1 MILSL
6 LFSCLSEQNSLP
18 EPAANGGSNVP
29 VAPGTSLFLKE
40 CSQSTNKNSTLT
52 AIFDRTGS
60 TDCPTVFKHLSTTK
74 TLDLSNHPTP
84 FSDISILAEFT
95 QIEELYLNDSRIS
108 DLNPLAGWT
117 ALRKLHI
124 EHCAVRDLKPLA
136 QLTALEDLLLDYTA
150 VDDLSAIA
158 QLTSLKRIGLRNTAI
173 RSLDPL
179 AGMKNL
185 NTLEASGTRVS
196 SLEPLSSLNQL
207 EVVSI
212 RQTTVSNLQPLSNHR
227 SLFFLDA
234 RDTNITTLLPLK
246 ELTGVKVL
254 DVGNTNIDSLEP
266 IENIPSLME
275 LNVQGLNIEPTSCL
289 HFTDVIQGCSNK
301 TTDRLMALCSHPD
314 DFAFATQVSLH
325 SLQKDLNVSEDDCQQ
340 LKVTTSTRS
349 EFTSSNPYPDPRIF
363 TFFPALK
370 TLEIP
375 VEDIHYKYCTNAP
388 KILDNICDQKK
399 SLMHEQASK
408 HRTAFIANCTAP
420 TQATKATFDAL
431 KTTLKQ
437 SSCDRLWD
445 SVSMTEKLS
454 LQRVGIT
461 NVEPL
466 GMLPNLKDISID
478 YNSILDLSP
487 LANIGGL
494 QILWVDD
501 NQLSDL
507 SPLSSLYLLWL
518 SAGDNKITDISAL
531 SNSHNMERL
540 WLGGN
545 QIVDISPL
553 SNLTS
558 MRKLHLAINDIEDI
572 SPLANLQ
579 SLSSL
584 YLGYNKVRSI
594 EPLKD
599 LNGLNVLSSGLD
611 YEESPLEMQRWFL
624 QGNPIEAS
632 TCPKENAPP
641 AVALFCA
648 QYN

>member
-6 LFSCLSEQNSLP
+6 LFACLSEQNSHLDP
-18 EPAANGGSNVP
+18 SFADGSSRSVTP
-29 VAPGTSLFLKE
+29 DTSPFLKE
-40 CSQSTNKNSTLT
+40 CSQSTNMNPTLT
-52 AIFDRTGS
+52 AIFERTGS
-60 TDCPTVFKHLSTTK
+60 TNCSTVFKYLSTTK

-84 FSDISILAEFT
+84 FSDISILTEFT
-95 QIEELYLNDSRIS
+95 QIEELYLNDSRVS
-108 DLNPLAGWT
+108 DLSPLAGWT
-117 ALRKLHI
+117 ALRKLHV
-124 EHCAVRDLKPLA
+124 EHCAIRDLKPLS

-150 VDDLSAIA
+150 VDDLSAIG
-158 QLTSLKRIGLRNTAI
+158 QLTSLQRIGLRNTAI

-179 AGMKNL
+179 VGMKNL
-185 NTLEASGTRVS
+185 NTLEVSGTRVS

-207 EVVSI
+207 EIVSI

-234 RDTNITTLLPLK
+234 RDTNITTLNPLK
-246 ELTGVKVL
+246 ELTGLKVL
-254 DVGNTNIDSLEP
+254 DVGNTNVDSLEP

-289 HFTDVIQGCSNK
+289 HFADVIQGCTRES
-301 TTDRLMALCSHPD
+301 TDRLMALCTHPD
-314 DFAFATQVSLH
+314 DFGFATQVSLH
-325 SLQKDLNVSEDDCQQ
+325 SLQKDLNISEDDCQQ
-340 LKVTTSTRS
+340 LKAAISIRS
-349 EFTSSNPYPDPRIF
+349 EFSSSNPYPDPRIF
-363 TFFPALK
+363 TFFPVLK
-370 TLEIP
+370 TLDIP
-375 VEDIHYKYCTNAP
+375 VDDIHYKHCTNAP
-388 KILDNICDQKK
+388 KLLDSICDQKK
-399 SLMHEQASK
+399 SLMQEQASK
-408 HRTAFIANCTAP
+408 HRTTFIADCTAP

-431 KTTLKQ
+431 KTAFKE
-437 SSCDRLWD
+437 SSCERLWN

-461 NVEPL
+461 NVEPFAF
-466 GMLPNLKDISID
+466 LPNLKELSID

-487 LANIGGL
+487 LSKITGL
-494 QILWVDD
+494 QILWIDD

-507 SPLSSLYLLWL
+507 SPLSNLSLLWL

-531 SNSHNMERL
+531 SNSINMERL

-545 QIVDISPL
+545 QIADISPL

-624 QGNPIEAS
+624 QGNPVEAS
-632 TCPKENAPP
+632 TCPKENAPS